1 MKMSKSIAVNPLIAR
16 WLLSMA
22 FIASVLV
29 FVGSIRSADAPAKSE
44 SPVAKTAADVEA
56 DMVHRNGAIFKGWPI
71 PKAAIVLTGLQAGY
85 IEPCGCSGKDN
96 QKGGLSRRDM
106 LLQRL
111 AAQKWPVVAL
121 DLGEQ
126 VRRFG
131 RQQEL
136 KYQATA
142 DALKTM
148 GYQSVAFGPDDLR
161 LSTSEMFAI
170 VSPVG
175 NQPSPFVAAN
185 IGLYAFDEKMLPGFK
200 IVDAGGMKIGIAAVL
215 GDSFCRTLNNQDV
228 QTKPA
233 AAALK
238 AMLPKLRAA
247 NCNYLVLLSHATPEE
262 SKALAKQFPEFNI
275 VVTAGGA
282 EEPPAH
288 IDTVQDTKTQFV
300 ELGSKGKYAIVLG
313 LFDDGKTLSV
323 RDQRV
328 PLDARFGESPRMKQA
343 LASYQDLL
351 KELGLN
357 GLGLKPTAKGDGR
370 SKFVGSKA
378 CSECHTKAFAI
389 WKKTPHAKA
398 LDTLAHLDPPRQFD
412 PECLSCHVTGWEPQ
426 KFFPYDGG
434 YTNIAKTPELVGN
447 GCENCHGPGSA
458 HVAAETGNATQAD
471 LNRLRGEMRLSLKTD
486 AGKKKALN
494 ICLECHDGDNSIDF
508 HGGEAFDEYWKKV
521 EHHGKD

>member
-1 MKMSKSIAVNPLIAR
+1 MSKLHAAKPFVTAWTLLCAVVAGA
-16 WLLSMA
+16 LS
-22 FIASVLV
+22 LV
-29 FVGSIRSADAPAKSE
+29 ESSRSADPPMKSAAAA
-44 SPVAKTAADVEA
+44 VKTAAEVEA
-56 DMVHRNGAIFKGWPI
+56 DMVHRNGAIFEGWPK

-85 IEPCGCSGKDN
+85 IEPCGCSGKEN

-111 AAQKWPVVAL
+111 AADKWPVVAL

-148 GYQSVAFGPDDLR
+148 GYQAIAFGPDDLR
-161 LSTSEMFAI
+161 LSTPEMFAI
-170 VSPVG
+170 VS

-185 IGLYAFDEKMLPGFK
+185 VGLYGFDDKMLPGFK
-200 IVDAGGMKIGIAAVL
+200 VVDAGGVKIGVAAVL
-215 GDSFCRTLNNQDV
+215 GDSFCHTLNNQDV

-233 AAALK
+233 VEALK
-238 AMLPKLRAA
+238 AIVPKLQAA
-247 NCNYLVLLSHATPEE
+247 KCDFLVLLSHGTPEE
-262 SKALAKQFPEFNI
+262 SKTLAKQFPDFNL

-288 IDTVQDTKTQFV
+288 IATAEGTKTQFV

-313 LFDDGKTLSV
+313 LFADGGKLSI

-328 PLDARFGESPRMKQA
+328 PLDARFGESARMKQA
-343 LASYQDLL
+343 LANYQDQL
-351 KELGLN
+351 KELGLD
-357 GLGLKPTAKGDGR
+357 GLGLKPTANANGL
-370 SKFVGSKA
+370 KFVGSEA
-378 CSECHTKAFAI
+378 CSQCHSKAYAI

-398 LDTLAHLDPPRQFD
+398 LETLAHQDPPRQFD
-412 PECLSCHVTGWEPQ
+412 AECLSCHVTGWEPQ
-426 KFFPYDGG
+426 KFFPFAGG
-434 YTNIAKTPELVGN
+434 YTSIAKTPRLSGN

-458 HVAAETGNATQAD
+458 HVAAETGQVKASDAD
-471 LNRLRGEMRLSLKTD
+471 LNRLRGTMRLSLKTD
-486 AGKKKALN
+486 ADKKKVLN
-494 ICLECHDGDNSIDF
+494 ICLQCHDGDNSIDF